1 MVRRWISIV
10 FALVIALVLI
20 FAGGFYY
27 AVRVVPFRPGVLE
40 AQHQPT
46 IVYARDGSKLMSL
59 GAQGTDLTYKQIPKN
74 LQDAIV
80 ATEDHTFWSNSGI
93 DIKSILRSMFVDIS
107 SGSLSQG
114 ASTIPEQLAKMAF
127 LTDQKTFVR
136 KFKQILLGVQI
147 TRHFTKKE
155 ILAMY
160 LNRVPM
166 SESSTGVDQGAL
178 RYFGINLKKDPGK
191 LTLQDAALLA
201 GLPQAPSA
209 YDPLQHPKAA
219 LKRRNQVLQNMA
231 RWGYIS
237 QATATQT
244 EQKPLGASFHQMPGD
259 GWDTKPLLTNFLLDY
274 LKRHHIPSS
283 EVNQGGLK
291 IYTTIDPS
299 VQSAIHQVFWD
310 KKYESDF
317 PGPKT
322 GTVVQGAAVFVDPS
336 TGGILGAAGSRH
348 HGYTPL
354 GLDRV
359 YSQSSPG
366 SSIKPVM
373 DYAPALATG
382 NWDYTSILDN
392 APHNFGGGYTPRNW
406 NQGGPSKVT
415 LQYGLEWSQNIAS
428 VWLLQQI
435 GIKTGA
441 DFAKKDGIPLTSKD
455 YQHLGIAIG
464 GMQNGVSPMQIAAAY
479 TPFDNHGVRSQPFL
493 VKRIVNGNG
502 AVIFSESPKQST
514 VMTTSVASK
523 MTRLMQDVVQY
534 GTGQA
539 AKLGNWGVAGKTG
552 TVQYDPGQTGAHPN
566 WVRDGWFDGYTPNL
580 VGSIHIGYDQSS
592 AAHHMTMSP
601 QDPSGNAAK
610 IFHDI
615 IALALKKQS
624 PKQFSVGPYPAATGT
639 KTAAQSLQPKQSKKP
654 NSKAGITNLQATYV
668 PAKNQV
674 KLTWSANFPTSV
686 TYVVTRA
693 TLGQGTNGQ
702 EQPIGQTSGTSTVD
716 SHANPYEAYQYT
728 VQATD
733 PNSGQPIGSPATVLV
748 QTVASSTA
756 NQSFSGQNGS
766 QGQNNTAN
774 GAGGISVNNSPN
786 NTTNNGSGNATT
798 NGAGNKSNN
807 GTADTSNNS
816 TGNTSNGTRNTA
828 NQTGNTTSN
837 NTVGNTAGGTG
848 GNASTPGGSTSKAPP
863 PKGPPTK
870 STNSTGA
877 GPGGNGK

>member
-1 MVRRWISIV
+1 MARRWISIV
-10 FALVIALVLI
+10 FAIVIALVLI
-20 FAGGFYY
+20 FAVGFYY
-27 AVRVVPFRPGVLE
+27 AVRIVPFQPTVLE

-59 GAQGTDLTYKQIPKN
+59 GAQGTDLTYSQIPKD
-74 LQDAIV
+74 LQNAIV
-80 ATEDHTFWSNSGI
+80 ATEDHTFWNNSGI
-93 DIKSILRSMFVDIS
+93 DLKSILRSVFVDIS

-147 TRHFTKKE
+147 TRHFTKQE

-178 RYFGINLKKDPGK
+178 RYFGIDLKKHPSK
-191 LTLQDAALLA
+191 LTLSDAALLA

-219 LKRRNQVLQNMA
+219 LQRRNQVLQNMA
-231 RWGYIS
+231 HWGYIS
-237 QATATQT
+237 QAAATQA
-244 EQKPLGASFHQMPGD
+244 EQKPIGASFHQMPGD

-274 LKRHHIPSS
+274 LKRHHIPSR

-299 VQSAIHQVFWD
+299 VQSAVRQVFWD
-310 KKYESDF
+310 KKYDSDF

-322 GTVVQGAAVFVDPS
+322 GTVVQGAALFVDPS
-336 TGGILGAAGSRH
+336 TGGILGAAGSRQQ
-348 HGYTPL
+348 GYTPL

-359 YSQSSPG
+359 YAQASPG

-382 NWDYTSILDN
+382 NWDYTSVLN
-392 APHNFGGGYTPRNW
+392 NTPHNFGGGYTPQNW
-406 NQGGPSKVT
+406 NVNGPSKVT
-415 LQYGLEWSQNIAS
+415 LQYGLEWSQNVAS

-441 DFAKKDGIPLTSKD
+441 DFAKKDGIPLTSQD

-464 GMQNGVSPMQIAAAY
+464 GMQNGVSTMQMAAAY

-502 AVIFSESPKQST
+502 AVIFSESPKQT
-514 VMTTSVASK
+514 FIITSDVASK
-523 MTRLMQDVVQY
+523 MTRLMQDVVAY

-539 AKLGNWGVAGKTG
+539 AQLGQWGVAGKTG
-552 TVQYDPGQTGAHPN
+552 TVQYDTGLTGSHPN

-580 VGSIHIGYDQSS
+580 VGSIHIAYDQSS

-615 IALALKKQS
+615 IALALKNQKAQ
-624 PKQFSVGPYPAATGT
+624 QFSVGPYPAATGT
-639 KTAAQSLQPKQSKKP
+639 ATAANNLPSTQPGNNANNPQV
-654 NSKAGITNLQATYV
+654 GISNLQATYKPSSNEV
-668 PAKNQV
+668 T
-674 KLTWSANFPTSV
+674 LTWSGHFPTSV

-702 EQPIGQTSGTSTVD
+702 EQPIGQTANTTTVD
-716 SHANPYEAYQYT
+716 SNANPFEAYQYT

-733 PNSGQPIGSPATVLV
+733 PNSGQPVGSPATVLV
-748 QTVASSTA
+748 QTVASGSGQT
-756 NQSFSGQNGS
+756 FSGQGNTTGT
-766 QGQNNTAN
+766 NNTAN
-774 GAGGISVNNSPN
+774 GTG
-786 NTTNNGSGNATT
+786 
-798 NGAGNKSNN
+798 NGAGNGTGNVTIGN
-807 GTADTSNNS
+807 GTGNNS
-816 TGNTSNGTRNTA
+816 TNVTIGNATASNGTSGSNVSSPTQPPVGSGPAKGPGQTA
-828 NQTGNTTSN
+828 PAANHGP
-837 NTVGNTAGGTG
+837 
-848 GNASTPGGSTSKAPP
+848 STNSTP
-863 PKGPPTK
+863 PKGP
-870 STNSTGA
+870 GH
-877 GPGGNGK
+877 